1 MRRGK
6 KFVERVGQ
14 GTSWKNA
21 SERNG
26 NVRDCAYPL
35 YARDCP
41 GRPNTRERAPS
52 NTEGRRYPKRATPNA
67 CTCGCVGER
76 GGGGGGWVGCN
87 VLVDGFGFPTNLDAC
102 QCVFHSG
109 PIEAFRTSVR
119 PPKPPFWFPT
129 TINKLSVDHPT
140 VTCPFLATLALNSQV
155 AELQKLQ
162 EQCHHTKAQVPHHPA

>member
-6 KFVERVGQ
+6 KSVERVGQ

-26 NVRDCAYPL
+26 NVGDCAYPL

-52 NTEGRRYPKRATPNA
+52 NTEGRCYPKRATPNA

-76 GGGGGGWVGCN
+76 GGGVGGLGAMSSLT
-87 VLVDGFGFPTNLDAC
+87 VLASPLTWTLVNAYFTRVPSKRFGLPLGRQSHPFGFLQP
-102 QCVFHSG
+102 S
-109 PIEAFRTSVR
+109 TS
-119 PPKPPFWFPT
+119 
-129 TINKLSVDHPT
+129 
-140 VTCPFLATLALNSQV
+140 
-155 AELQKLQ
+155 
-162 EQCHHTKAQVPHHPA
+162 